1 MQHNVNNR
9 INRRAIKYE
18 NQTELDG
25 SRIKITIPLV
35 DNLTILAYVRIRII
49 IIFIKNYIWQITI
62 CNQDHVTS

>member
-25 SRIKITIPLV
+25 SSIKITIPLV
-35 DNLTILAYVRIRII
+35 DKLTVLA
-49 IIFIKNYIWQITI
+49 
-62 CNQDHVTS
+62 